1 MLKAL
6 ITGAS
11 GFLGSYINYFAKKTV
26 ITCATFWNHP
36 PVNEKEQWFRLDL
49 TNYAGLDQFLNKI
62 RPDVI
67 LHLAAITDI
76 DQCQLDKE
84 SAKSVNIEATKC
96 LVNYAATKRKRM
108 IFISS
113 DMVFDG
119 KKGMYREEDAVAP
132 VSFYGEAK
140 AIAEE
145 IVRSHCSNWVNVR
158 AALIYG
164 KPLGGGSSFTE
175 WMRRGLE
182 NGKQVFLY
190 SDQYRTPIFV
200 ENLARII
207 IELIDHSFIGDLHCG
222 GANRIDRFSFGK
234 QFCKFGHYDP
244 NLLVPTLIKQSKAAA
259 TRPVDVSLDISK
271 AKSILKTRLLSTE
284 EGLLQMFAGR
294 KKQETEELL

>member
-67 LHLAAITDI
+67 LHLAAITYI

-132 VSFYGEAK
+132 VSFYGAAK
-140 AIAEE
+140 DIAEE
-145 IVRSHCSNWVNVR
+145 I
-158 AALIYG
+158 
-164 KPLGGGSSFTE
+164 
-175 WMRRGLE
+175 
-182 NGKQVFLY
+182 
-190 SDQYRTPIFV
+190 D
-200 ENLARII
+200 RII
-207 IELIDHSFIGDLHCG
+207 CS
-222 GANRIDRFSFGK
+222 
-234 QFCKFGHYDP
+234 
-244 NLLVPTLIKQSKAAA
+244 LL
-259 TRPVDVSLDISK
+259 
-271 AKSILKTRLLSTE
+271 
-284 EGLLQMFAGR
+284 GNF
-294 KKQETEELL
+294 